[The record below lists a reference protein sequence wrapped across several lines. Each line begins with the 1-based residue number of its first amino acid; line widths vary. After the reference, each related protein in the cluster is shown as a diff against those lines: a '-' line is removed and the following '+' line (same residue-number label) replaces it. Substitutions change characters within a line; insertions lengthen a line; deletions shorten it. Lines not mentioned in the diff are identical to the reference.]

1 MKLSRSLLLTI
12 FSLCILRVIAV
23 AQNFGEIKKYKVN
36 YALARISS
44 KTPVKNIR
52 LDPNNIEGIDAFLA
66 IRSFTSNDQK
76 YILLVNPNSLETKI
90 DLANKYALSSLQ
102 FQNVLAI
109 FKNTAYIKSIEAAA
123 AKDLK
128 LQNAGIDHAIPN
140 EKGITLTI
148 DLCPSHKALDRI
160 IFQSVFDEFKKIEQP
175 APLAI
180 SVSGKWMIKHQDDL
194 NWLKSLVDKKELN
207 ITWVNHTYNHEVN
220 KLPLAENFLLAPGTD
235 LDVEVLENEKL
246 MLKNGLTPSVFFRF
260 PGLVSDKTIVE
271 KIEGYGLIPIGS
283 DAWLAKGQQPNAGSI
298 VLIHGNGNEEIG
310 VKDFIQ
316 LLKTRQADVKSKQW
330 LLFDLRQ
337 GLEKEFE

>member
-1 MKLSRSLLLTI
+1 MASQNQEKL
-12 FSLCILRVIAV
+12 IA
-23 AQNFGEIKKYKVN
+23 
-36 YALARISS
+36 L
-44 KTPVKNIR
+44 
-52 LDPNNIEGIDAFLA
+52 
-66 IRSFTSNDQK
+66 RSFVSNNQK
-76 YILLVNPNSLETKI
+76 YLLLVNPNSLEAKI
-90 DLANKYALSSLQ
+90 EVANKYTLNSLEYS
-102 FQNVLAI
+102 NVLAI
-109 FKNTAYIKSIEAAA
+109 FKSTVYVKSLEAAS
-123 AKDLK
+123 AKDLQ

-148 DLCPSHKALDRI
+148 DLCPSHKGLDRI

-180 SVSGKWMIKHQDDL
+180 SVSGKWMLKHQDDL
-194 NWLKSLVDKKELN
+194 NWLKSLVDKKELD
-207 ITWVNHTYNHEVN
+207 ITWVNHSYNHEVN
-220 KLPLAENFLLAPGTD
+220 SLPLAENFLLAKGTD

-260 PGLVSDKTIVE
+260 PGLVSDKTIVQ
-271 KIEGYGLIPIGS
+271 KIEAYGLIPIGS

-310 VKDFIQ
+310 VKDFIR
-316 LLKTRQADVKSKQW
+316 LLKSKQADVMNKQW

>member
-1 MKLSRSLLLTI
+1 MLKIKTFFILVLLSTCLYAQKFESLSR
-12 FSLCILRVIAV
+12 
-23 AQNFGEIKKYKVN
+23 YKVN
-36 YALARISS
+36 YAL
-44 KTPVKNIR
+44 VKN
-52 LDPNNIEGIDAFLA
+52 AAAQWLA
-66 IRSFTSNDQK
+66 VRSFTAEGEK
-76 YILLVNPNSLETKI
+76 YLLLVNPQTLDTKVDLAGKYTLNSLQ
-90 DLANKYALSSLQ
+90 YS
-102 FQNVLAI
+102 NVLAI
-109 FKNTAYIKSIEAAA
+109 FENTAYVKALEAAT
-123 AKDLK
+123 AKDVQ
-128 LQNAGIDHAIPN
+128 LQNARIDHAFPD

-180 SVSGKWMIKHQDDL
+180 SVSGKWMLKHQDDL
-194 NWLKSLVDKKELN
+194 NWLKSLVAQKELN
-207 ITWVNHTYNHEVN
+207 ITWVNHSYNHEVN
-220 KLPLAENFLLAPGTD
+220 KLPLAENFLLAPGTN

-260 PGLVSDKTIVE
+260 PGLVSDKSVVD
-271 KIEGYGLIPIGS
+271 KIEAYGLIPIGS

-316 LLKTRQADVKSKQW
+316 LLKTRQAEVNRKQW

>member
-1 MKLSRSLLLTI
+1 MKLSRSLLLTV
-12 FSLCILRVIAV
+12 FSLCFLTHLSF
-23 AQNFGEIKKYKVN
+23 AQNFDDIKKYNVN
-36 YALARISS
+36 YALARINS
-44 KTPVKNIR
+44 KKPVKNIS
-52 LDPNNIEGIDAFLA
+52 LAPNNIDGIDAFLA
-66 IRSFTSNDQK
+66 IRSFTANDQK
-76 YILLVNPNSLETKI
+76 YILLVNPNSLDTKV
-90 DLANKYALSSLQ
+90 DLANKYSLSSLQ
-102 FQNVLAI
+102 YSNVLAI
-109 FKNTAYIKSIEAAA
+109 FKNTAYVKSLEAAE
-123 AKDLK
+123 AKDLQ

-175 APLAI
+175 SPLAV
-180 SVSGKWMIKHQDDL
+180 SVSGKWMLKHQDDL
-194 NWLKSLVDKKELN
+194 NWLKSLVEKKELN
-207 ITWVNHTYNHEVN
+207 ITWVNHTYNHQVN
-220 KLPLAENFLLAPGTD
+220 KLPLAENFLLAPGTN

-271 KIEGYGLIPIGS
+271 KIEAYGLIPVGS
-283 DAWLAKGQQPNAGSI
+283 DAWLAKGQQPNSGSI

-316 LLKTRQADVKSKQW
+316 LLKTKQADVKNKQW

>member
-1 MKLSRSLLLTI
+1 MKLSKFIVLSI
-12 FSLCILRVIAV
+12 FCLCFFCTGIF
-23 AQNFGEIKKYKVN
+23 AQNFEDIKRYKVN
-36 YALARISS
+36 FALATHANEQLIS
-44 KTPVKNIR
+44 
-52 LDPNNIEGIDAFLA
+52 
-66 IRSFTSNDQK
+66 IRSFSANNQK
-76 YILLVNPNSLETKI
+76 YLLLVNPETLDTKVN
-90 DLANKYALSSLQ
+90 LASDYTTRSLQ
-102 FQNVLAI
+102 YSNVLAI

-123 AKDLK
+123 AKDLQ

-148 DLCPSHKALDRI
+148 DLCPSHKPLDRI
-160 IFQSVFDEFKKIEQP
+160 IFQSVFDEFKKTVQP
-175 APLAI
+175 APLAV
-180 SVSGKWMIKHQDDL
+180 SVSGKWMLKHQDDL
-194 NWLKSLVDKKELN
+194 SWLKSLVEKKELN

-220 KLPLAENFLLAPGTD
+220 KLPLAENFLLAPGTN

-260 PGLVSDKTIVE
+260 PGLVSDRKIVE
-271 KIEGYGLIPIGS
+271 RIEAYGLIPIGS

-316 LLKTRQADVKSKQW
+316 LLKTKQTDVKNKQW
-330 LLFDLRQ
+330 LLFDLRE

>member
-1 MKLSRSLLLTI
+1 MRYKFLLLI
-12 FSLCILRVIAV
+12 IILTSKSF
-23 AQNFGEIKKYKVN
+23 AQKFEMIKRYKVN
-36 YALARISS
+36 YSIVTQNQEKLIAL
-44 KTPVKNIR
+44 
-52 LDPNNIEGIDAFLA
+52 
-66 IRSFTSNDQK
+66 RSFVNNNQK
-76 YILLVNPNSLETKI
+76 YLLLVNPNSLETKV
-90 DLANKYALSSLQ
+90 DFANKYALSSLEYS
-102 FQNVLAI
+102 NVLAI
-109 FKNTAYIKSIEAAA
+109 FKNTAYVKSLEAAL
-123 AKDLK
+123 AKDLQ

-148 DLCPSHKALDRI
+148 DLCPSHKGLDRI

-175 APLAI
+175 APIAVSL
-180 SVSGKWMIKHQDDL
+180 SGKWMLKHQDDL

-207 ITWVNHTYNHEVN
+207 ITWVNHSYNHEVN
-220 KLPLAENFLLAPGTD
+220 SLPLAQNFLLAPGTN
-235 LDVEVLENEKL
+235 LDIEVLENEKL

-260 PGLVSDKTIVE
+260 PGLVSDKSIVE
-271 KIEGYGLIPIGS
+271 EIEAYGLIPIGS

-316 LLKTRQADVKSKQW
+316 LLKAKQADVITKQW

>member
-1 MKLSRSLLLTI
+1 MRYKFLLMIIILTSKS
-12 FSLCILRVIAV
+12 F
-23 AQNFGEIKKYKVN
+23 AQKFEMIKRYKVN
-36 YALARISS
+36 YSIATQNQEKLIAL
-44 KTPVKNIR
+44 
-52 LDPNNIEGIDAFLA
+52 
-66 IRSFTSNDQK
+66 RSFANNNQK
-76 YILLVNPNSLETKI
+76 YLLLVNPNSLETKI
-90 DLANKYALSSLQ
+90 DFANKYALSSLEYS
-102 FQNVLAI
+102 NVLAI
-109 FKNTAYIKSIEAAA
+109 FKNTAYVKSLEAALE
-123 AKDLK
+123 KDLQ

-148 DLCPSHKALDRI
+148 DLCPSHKGLDRI

-175 APLAI
+175 APIAV
-180 SVSGKWMIKHQDDL
+180 SVSGKWMLKHQDDL

-207 ITWVNHTYNHEVN
+207 ITWVNHSYNHEVN
-220 KLPLAENFLLAPGTD
+220 SLPLAENFLLAPGTN
-235 LDVEVLENEKL
+235 LDIEVLENEKL

-260 PGLVSDKTIVE
+260 PGLVSDKSIVE
-271 KIEGYGLIPIGS
+271 KIEAYGLIPIGS

-316 LLKTRQADVKSKQW
+316 LLKAKQADVITKQW